1 MSDPNEPL
9 LTHEEQQ
16 TLLRIA
22 RTALETYIREATH
35 IDLAKVE
42 TTLALRENRGTF
54 VTLREKTG
62 DLRGC
67 IGSTSHA
74 SPLLVSVRDNAIRS
88 AVNDPRFDPVTTG
101 ELQNL
106 TIEISA
112 LLDGDSPGT
121 PFRRVESL
129 DEIVIGRDGLYLDF
143 DGRGGGLLLP
153 QVATDR
159 NWDVDQFVQALYQ
172 KAGLSIEL
180 RQDPRAVIHRFSAEV
195 FGE

>member
-42 TTLALRENRGTF
+42 TTPALRENRGTF

-88 AVNDPRFDPVTTG
+88 AVNDPRFDPVTPG
-101 ELQNL
+101 ELPDL

-112 LLDGDSPGT
+112 LLDGDSPST